1 MDAAAGSMDDGEAPD
16 EAARGDVR
24 PARSTEPALREA
36 QWFLHAIDLGAG
48 QARFTRTNRQA
59 LSAQTF
65 LDPRWSRAGAA
76 ETALPLDA
84 LADAPEPPRA
94 PGIIWHSAFCCS
106 TLIATCL
113 DKPGKALALKEPMAL
128 VNLAQPGAGVSA
140 PHPRL
145 VRGAVR
151 LLARSFDGRERVV
164 IKPSNAANS
173 LIEAA
178 APAAGPML
186 FLHSNLR
193 WFLLSVVRGG
203 EQRRAWVRPLLIQ
216 RLGADDLRRI
226 GLDLALL
233 TDLGAAALLWRLQMA
248 EFEAAVARYGAQRA
262 RLLDCEAFLAAP
274 EQALSELDAFFELG
288 LGEAHMLE
296 TVRGPAFFRHAKNP
310 RAAFDLTRH
319 RRDLALAEQSLGQD
333 LGLIIDWSAQVMA
346 ALSGHA

>member
-1 MDAAAGSMDDGEAPD
+1 M
-16 EAARGDVR
+16 
-24 PARSTEPALREA
+24 EPALRDA
-36 QWFLHAIDLGAG
+36 GWFLHTIDLSQG

-76 ETALPLDA
+76 EAVLPLDR
-84 LADAPEPPRA
+84 LADAAAPERA
-94 PGIIWHSAFCCS
+94 PAMIWHSAFCCS
-106 TLIATCL
+106 TLIAACL

-128 VNLAQPGAGVSA
+128 VNLAQPSANAPA
-140 PHPRL
+140 PHPRQ

-151 LLARSFDGRERVV
+151 LLGRPFEGHERVV

-173 LIEAA
+173 LIDAA

-203 EQRRAWVRPLLIQ
+203 EQRRAWVRPLLAQ
-216 RLGADDLRRI
+216 RLTDTDAPRL
-226 GLDLALL
+226 GLDPALL
-233 TDLGAAALLWRLQMA
+233 TDLSAAALLWRLQMA
-248 EFEAAVARYGAQRA
+248 EFEAAVARYGPSCA

-274 EQALSELDAFFELG
+274 ERTLGELDAFFELG
-288 LGEAHMLE
+288 LGDAHIVD

-310 RAAFDLTRH
+310 RAAFDLSRH
-319 RRDLALAEQSLGQD
+319 RHDLALTEQGLGQD
-333 LGLIIDWSAQVMA
+333 LGLIMDWSARAMA

>member
-1 MDAAAGSMDDGEAPD
+1 MNAAADSVDDGRAPE
-16 EAARGDVR
+16 EAARDEAR
-24 PARSTEPALREA
+24 PARISEPALRDA
-36 QWFLHAIDLGAG
+36 AWFLHAIDLAG
-48 QARFTRTNRQA
+48 RQARFTRTNRQA
-59 LSAQTF
+59 LSAQSF

-84 LADAPEPPRA
+84 LADAPEPPRS

-106 TLIATCL
+106 TLIAACL

-128 VNLAQPGAGVSA
+128 VNLAQPPPGVA
-140 PHPRL
+140 AAHPRL

-151 LLARSFDGRERVV
+151 LLGRAFEGRERVV
-164 IKPSNAANS
+164 IKPSNAAND
-173 LIEAA
+173 LIEAM

-203 EQRRAWVRPLLIQ
+203 EQRRAWVRPLLIR
-216 RLGADDLRRI
+216 RLGADELRRL

-248 EFEAAVARYGAQRA
+248 EFEAAVARYGPERT
-262 RLLDCEAFLAAP
+262 RLLDCETFLAAP
-274 EQALSELDAFFELG
+274 ERTLSELDAFFELG
-288 LGEAHMLE
+288 LGEAHVLE

-333 LGLIIDWSAQVMA
+333 LGLIIDWSARVMA